1 MNRISHESRWARISP
16 PQAGFAFR
24 CNRCAALHSVGLG
37 EDLGV
42 REAQNGEALAGEPSF
57 ALRVVLDTVDMDRP
71 VRFDH
76 TCSFVTKE
84 VHDEAAD
91 RSLPAELRA
100 QKLAAAHE
108 LPEHPFC
115 RRLVSAKLARR
126 PRPRSSHSLPSV
138 VDASCFQN
146 SRSRR
151 PPSPAWR
158 KRAGVRAGVI
168 AVSRASAG
176 AFSRFSGGWLGR
188 GVAGAA
194 VSRAPVVRGVRSGR
208 EASRARHAEIAAAV
222 LPSSVGRGCS

>member
-1 MNRISHESRWARISP
+1 
-16 PQAGFAFR
+16 
-24 CNRCAALHSVGLG
+24 LHSGGLG

-115 RRLVSAKLARR
+115 RRLVGEARAPSASALE
-126 PRPRSSHSLPSV
+126 SLPPFGRRRLLFPKLSKSTTTLSRLALTIGSIALCGIDGIVCDEFRASV
-138 VDASCFQN
+138 AV
-146 SRSRR
+146 
-151 PPSPAWR
+151 SPA
-158 KRAGVRAGVI
+158 
-168 AVSRASAG
+168 
-176 AFSRFSGGWLGR
+176 
-188 GVAGAA
+188 
-194 VSRAPVVRGVRSGR
+194 
-208 EASRARHAEIAAAV
+208 
-222 LPSSVGRGCS
+222 